1 MEYINDSSKNYNYST
16 AFQKIMNKYLK
27 AEKKKRFKFEF
38 MKNPSQILI
47 DEICNKKRKIKFNED
62 DVNNIISEDRMD
74 FDTYKYFQ
82 YNKKKIKKQ
91 YKSVN
96 KNIYRYLFLNQK
108 KIPKENEK
116 NNNFNKYKII
126 KKSLSQNL
134 YPSITNYH
142 NEKILKFPKI
152 LKTKKMKIKN
162 NYNNLLIKTKENSN
176 LISINNHENRKDS
189 NIPKETLTL
198 KEHHNSKKLILKKS
212 NTNLNFYTSFN
223 SFNKRNYYDY
233 YKKLNLLTDKSKEIL
248 KQLNYYSSK
257 QNFFINKEKE
267 KTNLLNTKF
276 NKKEY
281 LSDL

>member
-1 MEYINDSSKNYNYST
+1 
-16 AFQKIMNKYLK
+16 
-27 AEKKKRFKFEF
+27 
-38 MKNPSQILI
+38 
-47 DEICNKKRKIKFNED
+47 
-62 DVNNIISEDRMD
+62 
-74 FDTYKYFQ
+74 
-82 YNKKKIKKQ
+82 
-91 YKSVN
+91 
-96 KNIYRYLFLNQK
+96 
-108 KIPKENEK
+108 
-116 NNNFNKYKII
+116 
-126 KKSLSQNL
+126 
-134 YPSITNYH
+134 
-142 NEKILKFPKI
+142 
-152 LKTKKMKIKN
+152 MKIKN

-176 LISINNHENRKDS
+176 LISINNHKNKKDS